1 MVLLKFN
8 NCNHF
13 SLNYFTNME
22 NSGNK
27 PFTILHMNEL
37 FIGLMSGTSLD
48 GMDAVLVNFGDSP
61 QDIKIMGHSYVP
73 YEDTLKKS
81 LLGLHLPY
89 TNELE
94 DSLIAGNIVSQKA
107 YQAIEALLKKTGTTP
122 KDVKAIGFHGQTIRH
137 QPQKG
142 FTLQIGNPALLAELS
157 YINVIADFR
166 SRDVAAGGQGAPLVP
181 AFHKEIFSHPTA
193 YRAIVNI
200 GGIANITILNPETSV
215 SGFDSGPGN
224 LLLDYWG
231 QKHLRK
237 AFDEDGAWAREGEL
251 IQTLLDTFF
260 KDPYFKKTAPKSTG
274 RDHFNEAWLNNQL
287 QKSYPNQDIQRTLLE
302 LTALSISKA
311 IDTHNANITEI
322 YLCGGGALN
331 SFLVERL
338 KSLMP
343 QIKIQLTDA
352 LGMPT
357 QHVEAAAFAW
367 LAKQTLFLKVGN
379 LPQVTGAKGLRIL
392 GAIYPA

>member
-48 GMDAVLVNFGDSP
+48 GMDAVLVKFGDSP
-61 QDIKIMGHSYVP
+61 QDIKMIGHSYVP

-81 LLGLHLPY
+81 LLGLHLPH

-107 YQAIEALLKKTGTTP
+107 YQAVEALLRKTGTTP
-122 KDVKAIGFHGQTIRH
+122 KAVKAIGFHGQTIRH

-157 YINVIADFR
+157 NINVIADFR

-181 AFHKEIFSHPTA
+181 AFHKEIFSHPTTH
-193 YRAIVNI
+193 RAIVNI
-200 GGIANITILNPETSV
+200 GGIANITLLNPDTSV

-224 LLLDYWG
+224 LLLDLWS

-237 AFDEDGAWAREGEL
+237 AFDEDGAWAKGGHL
-251 IQTLLDTFF
+251 IQTLLDAFF
-260 KDPYFKKTAPKSTG
+260 KDPYFEKTAPKSTG
-274 RDHFNEAWLNNQL
+274 RDHFNEAWLSKHL
-287 QKSYPNQDIQRTLLE
+287 QKSYPIQDIQRTLLE
-302 LTALSISKA
+302 LTALSISKS
-311 IDTHNANITEI
+311 IDTHNVNITEI

-367 LAKQTLFLKVGN
+367 LAKQTLFSKPGN
-379 LPQVTGAKGLRIL
+379 LPQVTGAEGLRIL
-392 GAIYPA
+392 GALYAA

>member
-1 MVLLKFN
+1 
-8 NCNHF
+8 
-13 SLNYFTNME
+13 ME

-181 AFHKEIFSHPTA
+181 AFHKEIFSHPTTH
-193 YRAIVNI
+193 RAIVNI
-200 GGIANITILNPETSV
+200 GGIANITLLNPETSV

-224 LLLDYWG
+224 LLLDHWS

-237 AFDEDGAWAREGEL
+237 AFDEDGSWAKEGEL
-251 IQTLLDTFF
+251 IQTLLDAFF
-260 KDPYFKKTAPKSTG
+260 KDPYFEKTAPKSTG
-274 RDHFNEAWLNNQL
+274 RDHFNEAWLNKHL
-287 QKSYPNQDIQRTLLE
+287 QKSYPTQDIQRTLLE
-302 LTALSISKA
+302 LTALGISKA
-311 IDTHNANITEI
+311 IGTHNANITEI

-367 LAKQTLFLKVGN
+367 LAKQTLFLKEGN

>member
-1 MVLLKFN
+1 
-8 NCNHF
+8 
-13 SLNYFTNME
+13 ME

-61 QDIKIMGHSYVP
+61 QDIKMIGHSYVA
-73 YEDTLKKS
+73 YEDTFKKS
-81 LLGLHLPY
+81 LLALHLPY
-89 TNELE
+89 SNELE
-94 DSLIAGNIVSQKA
+94 DSLMIGNMLSQQA
-107 YQAIEALLKKTGTTP
+107 YQAVKALLKKTGTTS
-122 KDVKAIGFHGQTIRH
+122 KDIKAIGFHGQTIRH

-166 SRDVAAGGQGAPLVP
+166 SRDVAAGGQGAPLVS

-193 YRAIVNI
+193 HRAIVNI
-200 GGIANITILNPETSV
+200 GGIANVTILNPKTSV

-224 LLLDYWG
+224 ILLDHCS
-231 QKHLRK
+231 QKHLHK
-237 AFDEDGAWAREGEL
+237 AFDEDGSWAREGQL
-251 IQTLLDTFF
+251 IQTLLEAFF
-260 KDPYFKKTAPKSTG
+260 NDAYFEKTAPKSTG
-274 RDHFNEAWLNNQL
+274 RDHFNEAWLNKHL
-287 QKSYPNQDIQRTLLE
+287 QKSYPIQDIQRTLLE

-311 IDTHNANITEI
+311 IHIHNANITEA

-331 SFLVERL
+331 SFLIERL
-338 KSLMP
+338 KSLIP

-367 LAKQTLFLKVGN
+367 LAKQTLFSKPGN

>member
-1 MVLLKFN
+1 
-8 NCNHF
+8 
-13 SLNYFTNME
+13 ME

-61 QDIKIMGHSYVP
+61 QDIKMIGHSYVA
-73 YEDTLKKS
+73 YEDTFKKS
-81 LLGLHLPY
+81 LLALHLPY
-89 TNELE
+89 SNELE
-94 DSLIAGNIVSQKA
+94 DSLMIGNMVSQQA
-107 YQAIEALLKKTGTTP
+107 YQAVEALLKKTGTTS
-122 KDVKAIGFHGQTIRH
+122 KDIKAIGFHGQTIRH

-166 SRDVAAGGQGAPLVP
+166 SRDVAAGGQGAPLVS

-193 YRAIVNI
+193 HRAIVNI
-200 GGIANITILNPETSV
+200 GGIANVTILNPKTSV

-224 LLLDYWG
+224 ILLDHCS
-231 QKHLRK
+231 QKHLHK
-237 AFDEDGAWAREGEL
+237 AFDEDGSWAREGQL
-251 IQTLLDTFF
+251 IQTLLDAFF
-260 KDPYFKKTAPKSTG
+260 NDAYFEKTAPKSTG
-274 RDHFNEAWLNNQL
+274 RDHFNEAWLNKHL
-287 QKSYPNQDIQRTLLE
+287 QKSYPIQDIQRTLLE

-311 IDTHNANITEI
+311 IHIHNANITEA

-331 SFLVERL
+331 SFLIERL
-338 KSLMP
+338 KSLIP

-367 LAKQTLFLKVGN
+367 LAKQTLFSKPGN

>member
-1 MVLLKFN
+1 
-8 NCNHF
+8 
-13 SLNYFTNME
+13 ME

-61 QDIKIMGHSYVP
+61 QDIKIMGHSYAP

-81 LLGLHLPY
+81 LLGLHLPH

-157 YINVIADFR
+157 NINVIADFR

-181 AFHKEIFSHPTA
+181 AFHKEIFSHPTTH
-193 YRAIVNI
+193 RAIVNI
-200 GGIANITILNPETSV
+200 GGIANITLLNPDTSV

-224 LLLDYWG
+224 LLLDHWS
-231 QKHLRK
+231 QKHLLK
-237 AFDEDGAWAREGEL
+237 AFDEDGAWAKGGHL
-251 IQTLLDTFF
+251 IQTLLDAFF
-260 KDPYFKKTAPKSTG
+260 KDPYFEKTAPKSTG
-274 RDHFNEAWLNNQL
+274 RDHFNEAWLNKHL
-287 QKSYPNQDIQRTLLE
+287 QKSYPIQDIQRTLLE

-311 IDTHNANITEI
+311 IDTHNADITEI

-367 LAKQTLFLKVGN
+367 LAKQTLFLKPGN

-392 GAIYPA
+392 GALYSA